1 MAFKIAGSDEAEDL
15 SIPGTRFGVVLNQE
29 IFDNTIWSA
38 GYLNDDFEKD
48 IFDNSTEDQR
58 STLFTQIA
66 IEL

>member
-1 MAFKIAGSDEAEDL
+1 VAFKIAGSDEAENL
-15 SIPGTRFGVVLNQE
+15 SIPETRFGVVLNQE

>member
-1 MAFKIAGSDEAEDL
+1 MAFKIAGSDEAENL

>member
-1 MAFKIAGSDEAEDL
+1 
-15 SIPGTRFGVVLNQE
+15 VVLNQE